1 MEPDPSITRVA
12 IIMAGGSGER
22 FWPLSRHDRPKQL
35 LHLTSDDKNMLQEA
49 VERLEPLM
57 GRENIYIV
65 TGEHLVAA
73 IQEGNVGVDD
83 DNIIAEP
90 CKRDTAGCLI
100 FAAAHALAHHGGD
113 GSKISMAVVTADH
126 QIGDPQLFRATVEAS
141 LHIAE
146 ADGVLVTHG
155 IVPTRPD
162 TGYGYIQVAADEDA
176 AKEVDGIKLS
186 PVEAFHE
193 KPNEVKAED
202 FIATGHYLWNS
213 GMFFWRVDTFVEE
226 LRLARP
232 EMADAVEKMCE
243 SIGHRDKGTT
253 HEIFEKL
260 EAISIDY
267 ALMEHTRN
275 VVVARAEYPWDDVG
289 SWLSLDRTRER
300 DEHGNVIIGGSV
312 VLESENSIVY
322 NDVGEDEMSVSVIG
336 VRDMVVV
343 VSKDGVL
350 VVPKDRAKHVRD
362 AVREL
367 RGRGSRHV

>member
-1 MEPDPSITRVA
+1 
-12 IIMAGGSGER
+12 
-22 FWPLSRHDRPKQL
+22 
-35 LHLTSDDKNMLQEA
+35 
-49 VERLEPLM
+49 
-57 GRENIYIV
+57 
-65 TGEHLVAA
+65 
-73 IQEGNVGVDD
+73 
-83 DNIIAEP
+83 
-90 CKRDTAGCLI
+90 
-100 FAAAHALAHHGGD
+100 
-113 GSKISMAVVTADH
+113 
-126 QIGDPQLFRATVEAS
+126 
-141 LHIAE
+141 
-146 ADGVLVTHG
+146 
-155 IVPTRPD
+155 
-162 TGYGYIQVAADEDA
+162 
-176 AKEVDGIKLS
+176 
-186 PVEAFHE
+186 
-193 KPNEVKAED
+193 
-202 FIATGHYLWNS
+202 
-213 GMFFWRVDTFVEE
+213 
-226 LRLARP
+226 
-232 EMADAVEKMCE
+232 MADAVEKMCE